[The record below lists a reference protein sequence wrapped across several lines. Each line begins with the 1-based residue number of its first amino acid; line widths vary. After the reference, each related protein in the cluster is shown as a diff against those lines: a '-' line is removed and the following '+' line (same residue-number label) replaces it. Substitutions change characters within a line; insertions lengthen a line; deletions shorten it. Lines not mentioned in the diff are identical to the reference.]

1 MRIST
6 RGRYGLRLMLDLAL
20 NNNGEYIPLKMIAK
34 RQDISDKYLEQIIH
48 LLSKA
53 GFVQSAR
60 GIKGGYRLT
69 KKPEEY
75 TVGEILRLVEGS
87 LAPVACLEYDTPCN
101 NVDSCITIGLYR
113 KLQEA
118 INAVVDNTTLA
129 DMMIDKTFCCKSK
142 QK

>member
-53 GFVQSAR
+53 GFV
-60 GIKGGYRLT
+60 
-69 KKPEEY
+69 
-75 TVGEILRLVEGS
+75 
-87 LAPVACLEYDTPCN
+87 
-101 NVDSCITIGLYR
+101 
-113 KLQEA
+113 
-118 INAVVDNTTLA
+118 
-129 DMMIDKTFCCKSK
+129 
-142 QK
+142 